1 MSPLRSYLVWLLS
14 PPEKR
19 DSPPMLHY
27 VVEESRERAAEVS
40 SQSYPGYRLIGMR
53 DLTDEAAAA

>member
-1 MSPLRSYLVWLLS
+1 MSPLRSYLVWLL
-14 PPEKR
+14 PPAHER

-40 SQSYPGYRLIGMR
+40 AQSYPGYRIIGMR
-53 DLTDEAAAA
+53 DVTEEAAVG